1 MAGNLGATARLVLPT
16 DRLRETG
23 RDVER
28 QIARQVGNSAEV
40 QSVVASLEKRY
51 DEYADGV
58 ARKSLLVK
66 ENSELASA
74 EELGAAVEAYLASP
88 QAEEESTL
96 LWDTE
101 FLGTTAIDYAGEHGV
116 RSARASES
124 GTGATSEGDDETPG
138 PDPRPLA

>member
-1 MAGNLGATARLVLPT
+1 MT
-16 DRLRETG
+16 
-23 RDVER
+23 
-28 QIARQVGNSAEV
+28 
-40 QSVVASLEKRY
+40 SL
-51 DEYADGV
+51 ADGV
-58 ARKSLLVK
+58 V
-66 ENSELASA
+66 A
-74 EELGAAVEAYLASP
+74 EEEFADVDPDLALLRTYEPVLRYTAGELFLPMSVEAYLASP